1 MKKKPKIRLPD
12 FNELTKRISFV
23 DVLGHYNLLCSMDE
37 KGDQLR
43 GVCPIHEGAKNKKSF
58 SVSAVKNCYRCFSC
72 GSKGNILSF
81 VAGMENCNKF
91 QAGRFLEKWFPAK
104 GSPSADGGEVAG
116 KNAET
121 MRGDKRVQDPQSLHS
136 GQSFGGQGKKKGVG
150 GEYSLE
156 EKSSIKAVNPPL
168 KFFLRNLETKD
179 PYLLG
184 RVLPKTIE
192 RFGLG
197 VCGVG
202 LMKGRVVVPIHNE
215 CGQLVA
221 YAGRWPSDENIPE
234 NEGKYKFP
242 TKFKKGYVLFNLH
255 RVLEAVKNGEPLIL
269 VEGFFDVFR
278 LYELGF
284 TNVVALMGSSLTNEQ
299 EDLLKSILTPLSPR
313 VVLLF
318 DNDTAGL
325 ACVRDVATRLSAWCF
340 IKIAK
345 LPAGI
350 TQPDQLKERIEI
362 F

>member
-43 GVCPIHEGAKNKKSF
+43 GVCPLHEGAKNKNSL
-58 SVSAVKNCYRCFSC
+58 SVNRVKNCFKCFSC
-72 GSKGNILSF
+72 QSQGNILDF
-81 VAGMENCNKF
+81 VVGMENCTKF
-91 QAGRFLEKWFPAK
+91 QAGRFLEKWFPAAC
-104 GSPSADGGEVAG
+104 PAGEVAG

-121 MRGDKRVQDPQSLHS
+121 ERGDKRVQE
-136 GQSFGGQGKKKGVG
+136 KKKGVG
-150 GEYSLE
+150 GKNSPD
-156 EKSSIKAVNPPL
+156 EKSSIKVVNPPL
-168 KFFLRNLETKD
+168 KFVLRDLETED

-184 RVLPKTIE
+184 RVQPKTIE
-192 RFGLG
+192 HFGLG

-215 CGQLVA
+215 IGQLVA
-221 YAGRWPSDENIPE
+221 YAGRWPSDEEIPE

-255 RVLEAVKNGEPLIL
+255 RVLEAVKAGEPLVL
-269 VEGFFDVFR
+269 VEGFFDIFR

-299 EDLLKSILTPLSPR
+299 EDLLKSILAPLSPR

-325 ACVRDVATRLSAWCF
+325 ACVREVATRLSAWCF

-345 LPAGI
+345 LPQGI
-350 TQPDQLKERIEI
+350 NQPDQLKERIEI